1 MAIGDPN
8 ASGRKGGDK
17 DFQTED
23 NRGIR
28 EERGIVIGEVKAN
41 AHPASMGNLSVFIP
55 TFADNSR
62 PNDKSQ
68 WRQVRYCTPF
78 YSRTEVQGSGDSS
91 IVTKNT
97 SGMVYPCPDIGTKV
111 LCLTPI

>member
-41 AHPASMGNLSVFIP
+41 AHPASMAEQKFKGLV
-55 TFADNSR
+55 
-62 PNDKSQ
+62 
-68 WRQVRYCTPF
+68 
-78 YSRTEVQGSGDSS
+78 
-91 IVTKNT
+91 IV
-97 SGMVYPCPDIGTKV
+97 
-111 LCLTPI
+111 L